1 MPPQNY
7 FKQNETLYL
16 RIYSID
22 YSFWSNHTTL
32 LKVTNNVIDKVFDLK
47 YFVYC
52 VFIRNRITLSLD
64 HIKP

>member
-7 FKQNETLYL
+7 FKQNETLNL

-52 VFIRNRITLSLD
+52 VFIRNNSQKL
-64 HIKP
+64 K